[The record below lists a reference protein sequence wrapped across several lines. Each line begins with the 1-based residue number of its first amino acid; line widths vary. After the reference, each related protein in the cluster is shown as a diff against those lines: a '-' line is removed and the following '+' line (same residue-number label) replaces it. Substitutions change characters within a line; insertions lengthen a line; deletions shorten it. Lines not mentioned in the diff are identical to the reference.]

1 MKKILKHPIGH
12 KAKLKR
18 AKVSYYQ
25 GDFNWVQ
32 AQLKILKASTSKLI
46 SNDAMDLSLLISDN
60 YNLDTS
66 EVAMRLFAKSDL
78 LLYQQ
83 NYEQAIGNFDS
94 ILFAFPGHSLSDEIY
109 LKESTNLF

>member
-1 MKKILKHPIGH
+1 
-12 KAKLKR
+12 
-18 AKVSYYQ
+18 
-25 GDFNWVQ
+25 
-32 AQLKILKASTSKLI
+32 
-46 SNDAMDLSLLISDN
+46 MDLSLLISDN

-94 ILFAFPGHSLSDEIY
+94 ILFAFPGHSLSDDIY
-109 LKESTNLF
+109 LRKAQIYFDKDNFNKAIDMCQKILDEWSNDILASFMEPKNNGTT